1 MQYTSRILIMK
12 NLQTAIREKL
22 KINSKSKINNE
33 TQLSKNE
40 ENKIIDELCKYFQS
54 SASYADHEYKTRLDI
69 VDKHFNKDICKFFD
83 HYDMWEDITI
93 WINVND
99 KINQSDVDK
108 LRDYIEKNNDELYQ
122 EIKDFVL

>member
-1 MQYTSRILIMK
+1 MQCTSRILIMK
-12 NLQTAIREKL
+12 NLQTVIIEKL

-33 TQLSKNE
+33 VGLTKSE
-40 ENKIIDELCKYFQS
+40 EDKIIMELCKYFQS
-54 SASYADHEYKTRLDI
+54 SASYGGYEYKTRLDI

-83 HYDMWEDITI
+83 HYDIWEDITI
-93 WINVND
+93 WINAND
-99 KINQSDVDK
+99 EINQSDVDK

>member
-1 MQYTSRILIMK
+1 MK

-22 KINSKSKINNE
+22 KINSKSKIHNE

-54 SASYADHEYKTRLDI
+54 SASYGGHEYKTRLDI

-83 HYDMWEDITI
+83 QYDMWEDITI

-99 KINQSDVDK
+99 EINQSDVDK
-108 LRDYIEKNNDELYQ
+108 LRNYIADNKEQLYND
-122 EIKDFVL
+122 IKDFIL